1 MPNTDYKTLPLFPI
15 EFYEFYNKDID
26 NDDLIERLKSRRNPA
41 HGVTSTNDVHDDPL
55 FSDLFGWIDQC
66 LQKIVDDKRYD
77 MDKLSVTSSWS
88 NCAEANAGLG
98 SHAHKHSMSMYSGIY
113 YCTDGADTLFEDPVQ
128 QRLHAQ
134 IDVLQHDY
142 NPLMSIPI
150 GKPGKLLLFPSWVY
164 HSTEPHYENFDRW
177 VVAFNT
183 LPSGNINV
191 NLARDSI
198 ANITIGQT
206 PKCNL

>member
-1 MPNTDYKTLPLFPI
+1 MSNTDFQKNKVFPVEI
-15 EFYEFYNKDID
+15 YEFHNKDID
-26 NDDLIERLKSRRNPA
+26 NENLIERLKSRRNPS
-41 HGVTSTNDVHDDPL
+41 HGITSTNDVHDDPL
-55 FSDLFGWIDQC
+55 FNDLFGWIDQC
-66 LQKIVDDKRYD
+66 LDRIVEDNRYD

-88 NCAEANAGLG
+88 NCAESNAGLA
-98 SHAHKHSMSMYSGIY
+98 SHAHKHSMSMFSGVY
-113 YCTDGADTLFEDPVQ
+113 YCTHGAPILFEDPLH

-134 IDVLQHDY
+134 IEVLQHDY
-142 NPLMSIPI
+142 EPLIALPPY
-150 GKPGKLLLFPSWVY
+150 PGKLIVFPSWMY
-164 HSTEPHYENFDRW
+164 HSTEPHYEDYDRW

-198 ANITIGQT
+198 ANITIGKT